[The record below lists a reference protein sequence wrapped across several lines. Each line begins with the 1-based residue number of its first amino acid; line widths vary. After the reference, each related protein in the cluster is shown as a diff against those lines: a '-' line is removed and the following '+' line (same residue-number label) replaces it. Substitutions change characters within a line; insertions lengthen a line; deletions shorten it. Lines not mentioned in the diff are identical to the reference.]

1 MARPTKDGLDYFPLN
16 TKNDDKFDLIEARH
30 GLIGYAIIV
39 KLYQKIYN
47 EFGYF
52 YPWGERQKLLFSRA
66 ILMPIEEI
74 NTVVESAVEFGLF
87 DQGQYDS
94 GILTSKG
101 IQRRYFE
108 ASKKRKVVKLY
119 SDILLIIPELTD
131 KQSPC
136 NGVFTGINPQV
147 SVLNDG
153 NNPQS
158 KEESKEESSGGKP
171 ELIPEITQQNEYQET
186 TTTNSIKTHVKSST
200 GYVIDD
206 KVALRFQ
213 ESQIPD
219 DWVNTQFNFFM
230 FVKNTVAS
238 KYPDKS
244 ESEKRTLFISAVS
257 DWQNLREEYP
267 AWLKKQETSSR
278 KKAVDAARD
287 EKPKSCIAC
296 GSTKLV
302 GLTPDTISCK
312 ACGGFYEFDSKQNRY
327 VFYPAPKDIQD
338 TDSIVD
344 SLRKK
349 SGITRKLPD
358 TF

>member
-1 MARPTKDGLDYFPLN
+1 MARPTKEGLDYFPLN

-30 GLIGYAIIV
+30 GLIGYAIII
-39 KLYQKIYN
+39 KLYQKIYD

-66 ILMPIEEI
+66 ILIPIEEI
-74 NTVVESAVEFGLF
+74 NPVIESAVEFGLF
-87 DQGQYDS
+87 DCGQYES

-108 ASKKRKVVKLY
+108 ASKKRKIVKLY

-131 KQSPC
+131 SQTPFY
-136 NGVFTGINPQV
+136 GVFSGKNPEA
-147 SVLNDG
+147 SVLNSC

-158 KEESKEESSGGKP
+158 KVESKIESSSGNA
-171 ELIPEITQQNEYQET
+171 ELIPGKTHEDYPET
-186 TTTNSIKTHVKSST
+186 TTTNSIKIHVKSST

-244 ESEKRTLFISAVS
+244 ESEKRTLFLSAVS

-278 KKAVDAARD
+278 KKAVNTARS

-302 GLTPDTISCK
+302 GLTLDTISCK
-312 ACGGFYEFDSKQNRY
+312 TCGGFYEFDSKQNRY